1 MTDQTEKP
9 PHVFQ
14 SKGPLDESIIAQLI
28 MCGLVARYGRD
39 PDGSKWAQAALADE
53 LQRRGWSLPPFSND

>member
-1 MTDQTEKP
+1 MIDHSEKP

-28 MCGLVARYGRD
+28 MCGLTARYGRD

-53 LQRRGWSLPPFSND
+53 LRQRGWTLPPFSAG